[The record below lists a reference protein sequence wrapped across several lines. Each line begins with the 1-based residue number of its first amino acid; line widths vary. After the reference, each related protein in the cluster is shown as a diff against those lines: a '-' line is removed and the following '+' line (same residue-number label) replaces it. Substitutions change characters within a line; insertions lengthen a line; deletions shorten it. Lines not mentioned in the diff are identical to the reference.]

1 MGTTEYKRV
10 WNFFTIAQ
18 WEEEELWLNEMARN
32 GWNLVRIDYLVRY
45 VFERGSA
52 GEYIYKLDLPDKT
65 THGIGDAEY
74 CNFLAECGITMV
86 CKQKQWLFLRKRAAD
101 GPFNSS
107 GDMFAKLKMT
117 NKANDYALRTLSMLL
132 RIFTAIILIASV
144 GQIAASNNFALSEML
159 SGIIYGISISALIA
173 ITIIWLPI
181 INRLRKKMNALI
193 DEIGIKN

>member
-86 CKQKQWLFLRKRAAD
+86 CKQKQ
-101 GPFNSS
+101 
-107 GDMFAKLKMT
+107 
-117 NKANDYALRTLSMLL
+117 
-132 RIFTAIILIASV
+132 
-144 GQIAASNNFALSEML
+144 
-159 SGIIYGISISALIA
+159 
-173 ITIIWLPI
+173 
-181 INRLRKKMNALI
+181 
-193 DEIGIKN
+193 